1 MLWSQRS
8 LSTSRCRAFQSA
20 PGTSQPGL
28 PGQRIVLYAKE
39 CCDDALIGECPGQ
52 LTVSA
57 AKPNHSKYSPGFLQA
72 LPPILFSSTH
82 RAATAARDERDTNM
96 TSTSEATF
104 MRLRLRLVLQPAWVR
119 FLVGAGIGGA
129 VFAPV
134 GIEFVFGS
142 PSQSI
147 WKTMIFALFFALVFG
162 VVLTSNRG
170 MHAALTEAVAELDQT
185 ERFQAVAAV
194 THGIMPADQ
203 RVQYAAVRLGRAYL
217 GGKSPE
223 QLKREERQTWVT
235 LVLVVVTDIGVAVE
249 NFNAHDLCA
258 GLCLLVLMLLAAVVL
273 LLRLLSKRRTQ
284 RNIGLA
290 CQPSCN
296 R

>member
-1 MLWSQRS
+1 M
-8 LSTSRCRAFQSA
+8 T
-20 PGTSQPGL
+20 
-28 PGQRIVLYAKE
+28 
-39 CCDDALIGECPGQ
+39 
-52 LTVSA
+52 
-57 AKPNHSKYSPGFLQA
+57 
-72 LPPILFSSTH
+72 
-82 RAATAARDERDTNM
+82 ARDERDTNM
-96 TSTSEATF
+96 TSTSATF
-104 MRLRLRLVLQPAWVR
+104 TRLWLRLGLQPFWVR
-119 FLVGAGIGGA
+119 FLVGAGVGGA
-129 VFAPV
+129 GFAPV
-134 GIEFVFGS
+134 GIDFMFGS
-142 PSQSI
+142 PSLSI
-147 WKTMIFALFFALVFG
+147 CQTIIFALFFALVFG
-162 VVLTSNRG
+162 VALTCGSEGLTRG